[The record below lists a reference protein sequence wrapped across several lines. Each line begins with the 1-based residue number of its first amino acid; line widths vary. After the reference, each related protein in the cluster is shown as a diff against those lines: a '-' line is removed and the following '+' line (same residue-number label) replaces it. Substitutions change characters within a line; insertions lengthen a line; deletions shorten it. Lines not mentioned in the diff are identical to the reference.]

1 VQSFTVLDLF
11 KYESLKSTVWIFT
24 VLDCI
29 LNFQFMAPTLMLDQF
44 GFSIFLSGAVVESAQ
59 LVSGIMSYFMI
70 YRY

>member
-1 VQSFTVLDLF
+1 
-11 KYESLKSTVWIFT
+11 
-24 VLDCI
+24 
-29 LNFQFMAPTLMLDQF
+29 MAPTLMLDQF